1 MITLETGI
9 NYLGLDASNVDDVS
23 LVEDLINELTLYIE
37 NYLKTTILVK
47 DVTKYIKGDGYSFIS
62 LFAYKVNSI
71 TTIKYRET
79 AFDTWKTI
87 PNTDY
92 VLTYTNNYNRLVF
105 KDDMKVGYEYEIKSN
120 QGVDIANVPYDLQ
133 KAFKEMLFVAY
144 RNKTKDVLGKSN
156 VGDSA
161 VGVSL
166 NTTYIDLTPVWLR
179 TLNNYRYYQISEFN

>member
-47 DVTKYIKGDGYSFIS
+47 DVTKYIKGDGFSFIS

-87 PNTDY
+87 ANTDY

-105 KDDMKVGYEYEIKSN
+105 KDDMKIGYEYEIKSN

-133 KAFKEMLFVAY
+133 KAFKEMLYLAY